1 VDVTHLQD
9 LAVIGLYTDD
19 KQISQIL
26 YREVSASEM
35 RYRIRV
41 SRLNWRLGL

>member
-1 VDVTHLQD
+1 MDVTHLQD
-9 LAVIGLYTDD
+9 LAVIGLYADD

-26 YREVSASEM
+26 YQELPASEV

-41 SRLNWRLGL
+41 SKLQ